1 MEFQNAQMIN
11 YQLSQNNQMQFEQPS
26 LAAYTSINTGMTFN
40 PARAVQYGQPKQS
53 YNNVIST
60 NPNYMALNRANVNL
74 LTQQN
79 QYAQPKQ
86 SNIWNMT
93 TDEIFE
99 KKRQGW
105 KFLPNGT
112 IVIPCAAH
120 KNRVGAVFWGYP
132 CLSFQSKQDFIRWKK
147 TEKQKYESKG
157 GNVQQCSSSGRCF
170 VDDSAGYEE
179 WINGGRD
186 TWISNLQLRVA
197 SGSGSKPVAQQSRT
211 FTTPGIS
218 QNFTS
223 NSNTFNL

>member
-1 MEFQNAQMIN
+1 MQFQNAQMIN
-11 YQLSQNNQMQFEQPS
+11 YQLSQSKQNQVQQP
-26 LAAYTSINTGMTFN
+26 ATFGS
-40 PARAVQYGQPKQS
+40 YSG

-60 NPNYMALNRANVNL
+60 NPNYMALNRTNVNML
-74 LTQQN
+74 AQQN
-79 QYAQPKQ
+79 QYGQQPKQ
-86 SNIWNMT
+86 SNIWNMS
-93 TDEIFE
+93 TDEMFE
-99 KKRQGW
+99 KKQQGW

-147 TEKQKYESKG
+147 TEKKKYESKG